1 MNNEEYKRPEGMSQE
16 EEARESWRNKLKK
29 IKLAD
34 FEDTIATAVTKLVND
49 PRMFYVCTIS
59 KIKYEIM
66 TGANFN
72 VILSAE
78 FKEKGKREE
87 TEEKD

>member
-1 MNNEEYKRPEGMSQE
+1 MNNEEYKRPEGMSEE

-34 FEDTIATAVTKLVND
+34 LEDTIATAVTKLVND
-49 PRMFYVCTIS
+49 PRMFYVCDID
-59 KIKYEIM
+59 KIEYEILD
-66 TGANFN
+66 TKFN
-72 VILSAE
+72 VTLRYQL
-78 FKEKGKREE
+78 KEKKKREE